1 MPEHDSSRR
10 CAQDREADKAGLI
23 ALSRHE
29 FQAGTFERSPW
40 QAAAFS
46 SDSEHVAGA
55 TPGHK
60 IYAWSLHGGILA
72 KFLEFEGEA
81 PLDGAARL
89 LFSPWRCCA
98 YLTATQSG
106 AVHPDQRLGLQAPAM
121 SCCTWRGI
129 PSAAAS

>member
-1 MPEHDSSRR
+1 MPEYDGSRQSV
-10 CAQDREADKAGLI
+10 QDKGADEAGLI

-55 TPGHK
+55 TAEHK

-72 KFLEFEGEA
+72 RFLEFEGEA
-81 PLDGAARL
+81 PLQGALPSYSLTTAL
-89 LFSPWRCCA
+89 LC
-98 YLTATQSG
+98 
-106 AVHPDQRLGLQAPAM
+106 HPYSSLLR
-121 SCCTWRGI
+121 SY
-129 PSAAAS
+129 AS